1 MHTGSSTEADL
12 RVGLLKTVLYD
23 FTVKT
28 PTPVG
33 SLPSLPYSK
42 PSFSAVPNPAR
53 LHWATQFLSHIDKT
67 PQGGLLI
74 TLPNNFVKFFKYLL
88 LLWVYLIGI
97 SLEKVKPQKYSTT
110 CITYM
115 KFFFFPNIL
124 EASEKS
130 RGLWP
135 PVLNTFNIISSLH
148 WTYAPSS
155 KPS

>member
-74 TLPNNFVKFFKYLL
+74 TLPNNFVKFFIYLL
-88 LLWVYLIGI
+88 LL
-97 SLEKVKPQKYSTT
+97 
-110 CITYM
+110 
-115 KFFFFPNIL
+115 
-124 EASEKS
+124 
-130 RGLWP
+130 
-135 PVLNTFNIISSLH
+135 
-148 WTYAPSS
+148 
-155 KPS
+155 